1 MEELFVP
8 NEDYQVFRG
17 DGKIKVY
24 EKKNKKLHKDI
35 ADRLPTNNAFAVTKL
50 LKQFPE
56 LSKTSS
62 KNVKEEL
69 NKVAKILLPYSPLA
83 SQVTKVAN
91 VLEGGDF

>member
-62 KNVKEEL
+62 IKEEL
-69 NKVAKILLPYSPLA
+69 DKVAKILLPYSPLA
-83 SQVTKVAN
+83 SQVIKVAN